1 MTDYIVS
8 VKGDQAQAY
17 RLIWGQREIIRFE
30 GEEYLSKADF
40 WHTFKK
46 KIEYVEGEKIAIV
59 MIRDDPEFSIDAD
72 VTIADRFNNDLEDV
86 RGVIDEFCLRN
97 REALCF
103 PNSIDKVDFRSMS
116 QERPY
121 NEAPII
127 ADAYSSGAGSTQ
139 EEKETNDGWSG
150 WTGDQSTDKSKDVEW
165 DMTLWE
171 SPTSDDSDMELFDDS
186 DVGDVEDG
194 TTVLPSDGDFDD
206 IEGDTSKSL
215 DGLIALFNNS
225 YSLGRVEIN
234 GSFARYNDVV
244 DYLNTVDVEECDHL
258 GDLITI
264 EVDGNSY
271 IVLNQKQA
279 REYLGDDNVRRRD
292 ILGTTNLRTVYVID
306 GNGEA
311 LEMTLDI
318 SDHNIYLNDNKVVED
333 ELAEVIDLAYAS
345 PLGAGST
352 GSGKINPD
360 NVEFIS
366 AAVES
371 FSDIAPLLQHN
382 LGDNDAIVGTINYPL
397 SRQVI
402 VGDANEDYLRNI
414 SINNLKDLK
423 ETVASLNENN
433 HRNIAKMIT
442 NTLLFKCLRPE
453 ILRAGYNVNI
463 PANLPELDDLCGKED
478 VINDMVSN
486 ILLSLRVVVN
496 VPEKGDAFTPTTV
509 RLHAE
514 RNFMHTNNLNS
525 FEKLIG
531 DNSKTWDVPTAI
543 IPGLKGCMER
553 MNKAHVSFDV
563 FLKEDNILRVSLPSD
578 DLDWASVTLLKEI

>member
-17 RLIWGQREIIRFE
+17 RLILGKREIIRFE

-103 PNSIDKVDFRSMS
+103 PNSIDKVDYRSVS

-127 ADAYSSGAGSTQ
+127 ADAYAKETAPV
-139 EEKETNDGWSG
+139 EKEKESSAGW
-150 WTGDQSTDKSKDVEW
+150 GDWSDEKPTDKGKDTEW
-165 DMTLWE
+165 DMTLWDN
-171 SPTSDDSDMELFDDS
+171 PAFDDS
-186 DVGDVEDG
+186 VDEGIED
-194 TTVLPSDGDFDD
+194 TPTVLPPDEDFHT
-206 IEGDTSKSL
+206 IEEDESGSL
-215 DGLIALFNNS
+215 DDNIGLLADS
-225 YSLGRVEIN
+225 YSLGRIEIN

-244 DYLNTVDVEECDHL
+244 DYLNIVDVEECDRL

-271 IVLNQKQA
+271 IVLNHKQA
-279 REYLGDDNVRRRD
+279 REYLGDGSVRRRD
-292 ILGTTNLRTVYVID
+292 ILGTANLRTLYVID
-306 GNGEA
+306 GDGEP

-318 SDHNIYLNDNKVVED
+318 SDHNIYLNDRMVD
-333 ELAEVIDLAYAS
+333 ENDLAEVIDLAYAS

-352 GSGKINPD
+352 GSSKINPD

-382 LGDNDAIVGTINYPL
+382 LGKHDAIVGTINYPL

-402 VGDANEDYLRNI
+402 VGDANEDYLRSI
-414 SINNLKDLK
+414 SINNLKELK
-423 ETVASLNENN
+423 ETVTSLSESG

-442 NTLLFKCLRPE
+442 NTLLLKCLRPE
-453 ILRAGYNVNI
+453 ILRAGYEVTI
-463 PANLPELDDLCGKED
+463 PGNLPELDDLCSKED

-514 RNFMHTNNLNS
+514 RNFMHTINLDS
-525 FEKLIG
+525 FERLVG

-543 IPGLKGCMER
+543 IPGLKGCMDR
-553 MNKAHVSFDV
+553 MAKAHVSFDV
-563 FLKEDNILRVSLPSD
+563 FLKDDDILRVSLPSKD
-578 DLDWASVTLLKEI
+578 HDWASVTLLKEI